1 VRIHILI
8 LLLVAFLLLAVAGA
22 RETDQPIRVG
32 FTASLSGELSSVG
45 RAYEEGARLWAGE
58 VNARGGILGR
68 RVELVVIDDASDTA
82 KTADAYAKL
91 ASGEAELLL
100 GPAGVRFARA
110 ALPTLERNKTPCL
123 FPLGASDTLW
133 RDSKGLAF
141 GLVSP
146 LSEWPAGFFEVIAR
160 AGVERVAILSV
171 DHIRDKDM
179 LELGAKWA
187 RRFGMRPVLEASVRP
202 LEIASAL
209 DKSRD
214 ARAEALAV
222 WGSAGAALEAMR
234 AVRHMPHKPR
244 AVYISSGLSLS
255 GLLRLSGRD
264 MEGFFTAVPWD
275 EKAAKAYPG
284 GQAFVESYRTLHGRT
299 PDFVAA
305 SAFAGGQLLEAAAAK
320 ARSLDK
326 DKLRQALA
334 SLDAMTVVG
343 RYGVDPAGM
352 QLRQF
357 PLTVQW
363 QKGKREIVWPEQ
375 LRTATPV
382 LAR

>member
-1 VRIHILI
+1 MRIHIFI
-8 LLLVAFLLLAVAGA
+8 ILLVAFLLLAAAGA
-22 RETDQPIRVG
+22 QETGRPIRVG
-32 FTASLSGELSSVG
+32 LAASLSGESAAVG
-45 RAYEEGARLWAGE
+45 QAYEEGLRLWAGE
-58 VNARGGILGR
+58 ANARGGILGR
-68 RVELVVIDDASDTA
+68 RVDLVVIDDASDPA

-91 ASGEAELLL
+91 ASGGAELLL
-100 GPAGVRFARA
+100 GPAGVRFAGA
-110 ALPTLERNKTPCL
+110 ALPSLERNKTPCV
-123 FPLGASDTLW
+123 FPLGAFDSLW

-160 AGVERVAILSV
+160 AGVERVALLSV

-187 RRFGMRPVLEASVRP
+187 RRFGMRPVLETTVKP
-202 LEIASAL
+202 MEIASAL

-222 WGSAGAALEAMR
+222 WGSAGAALETMR

-284 GQAFVESYRTLHGRT
+284 GQAFVESYRAVHGRV

-305 SAFAGGQLLEAAAAK
+305 SAYAGGQILEAAAAGAK
-320 ARSLDK
+320 SLDK
-326 DKLRQALA
+326 DRLRQALS

-375 LRTATPV
+375 LRTAKP
-382 LAR
+382 LIAR